1 MADEKGIEA
10 LTMAAVAERLGVTPM
25 ALYRHVAY
33 KTDLL
38 DGLVELRCSWDQRG

>member
-38 DGLVELRCSWDQRG
+38 DGLVELWCSWDQRG